1 MENTEPVQSLID
13 AIETRNATVGVIGLG
28 YVGLPLV
35 LLFWESGFRVIGF
48 DVDPNKTTALARGES
63 YIRHIGP
70 QRVAA
75 AFNSG
80 RAEATTDYDRLAECD
95 AILICVPTPLGAHRE
110 PDLSYVRDTAQVVA
124 QRLRKGQLVVLESTT
139 YPG

>member
-48 DVDPNKTTALARGES
+48 DVDPNKVAALGRGES

-110 PDLSYVRDTAQVVA
+110 PDLSFVRDTAVVVA
-124 QRLRKGQLVVLESTT
+124 
-139 YPG
+139 